1 MITINRNKAEEAVR
15 ERLRLERE
23 PRMLAL
29 DVAYMRALELGE
41 NTAAIVADKQALR
54 DVTEKDLSHLQ
65 LSDLAALDLNAAIL
79 LP

>member
-29 DVAYMRALELGE
+29 DVAYMRALELG
-41 NTAAIVADKQALR
+41 NDTASIVADKQALR
-54 DVTEKDLSHLQ
+54 DVTEKDLSGLQ
-65 LSDLAALDLNAAIL
+65 LGELAALDLAAAVL